1 MVALSGKVKPRV
13 NRGQPEIA
21 GEFKPRSFL
30 DFAPVDSYVAVA
42 FSLLLESDRMAG
54 LGEVVRQLAQREG
67 VETVLMLSADG
78 LPIEHASH
86 QPFEA
91 EPLAA
96 LTATLA
102 QYATRLGLGAGRG
115 ALRTAVL
122 DYERGLLIVAQIG
135 AGDCLAILAK
145 SDANVGELLYDLRQ
159 HRPAL
164 AALL

>member
-1 MVALSGKVKPRV
+1 L
-13 NRGQPEIA
+13 
-21 GEFKPRSFL
+21 
-30 DFAPVDSYVAVA
+30 
-42 FSLLLESDRMAG
+42 AG
-54 LGEVVRQLAQREG
+54 LAEVVRRLVAREG
-67 VETVLMLSADG
+67 VESVLVLSADG

-96 LTATLA
+96 LTATLV
-102 QYATRLGLGAGRG
+102 QYATRLGLGADRG

-122 DYERGLLIVAQIG
+122 DYEHGLLVVAQIG
-135 AGDCLAILAK
+135 AGDCLAILARTE
-145 SDANVGELLYDLRQ
+145 ANIGELLYDLRQ

>member
-1 MVALSGKVKPRV
+1 
-13 NRGQPEIA
+13 
-21 GEFKPRSFL
+21 
-30 DFAPVDSYVAVA
+30 
-42 FSLLLESDRMAG
+42 MAG
-54 LGEVVRQLAQREG
+54 LGEVVRALVERDG
-67 VETVLMLSADG
+67 VEAVLVLSADG
-78 LPIEHASH
+78 LPIEHASR

-102 QYATRLGLGAGRG
+102 QYANRLGLGAGRG

-122 DYERGLLIVAQIG
+122 EYERGLLIVAQIG
-135 AGDCLAILAK
+135 AGDCLAILGQP
-145 SDANVGELLYDLRQ
+145 DANVGELLYDLRQ